1 MVVHGRERTQ
11 QGQIR
16 DKSAGSRTPRV
27 PVLGFCLAVLGTALA
42 TNRGGATNAGVGSYA
57 RYSSDNQDRRSIVDQ
72 QRKCR
77 ERAAGEGLTISPEL
91 EFFDNAKSGA
101 NEDRPGYMAAME
113 AARTGKLRVLIMES
127 LSRWTRD
134 TGTAINSFK
143 ELELGYGVRVITV
156 DDGIDTS
163 NGEFC
168 RLLTA
173 VVGVQSEQ
181 FLRILAKAVLRGQ
194 SGVVTDGFCVGDYC
208 LGYRSEPVSDEGR
221 KRTAKNAKPLKR
233 YLVVADEA
241 AWVVRIYQWFVV
253 TRRSRSWIARELTR
267 QGAPKDHRS
276 TTKQWRAAN
285 VTKIL
290 TNRKYIGE
298 WIWGV
303 MRNSR
308 DPVTKRIR
316 QVPREPGDP
325 CRIAR
330 QMPELA
336 IIDAEIFDQAQE
348 IIAGYKRKEPARK
361 PATPGVRGS
370 GGRLNGSTQ
379 ASSYENPRYLLQGL
393 VACGDCKTTD
403 DDGREEY
410 RTLYTGGHHGGYMY
424 CSGYRIAACSCRTTL
439 QRERA
444 ERLVLKAIGDR
455 ILANPTWRESLLTLI
470 EAAWEHQQEIDD
482 KAVPNL
488 RAKIAEVDR
497 KIKKLLDRCEDDDNP
512 ELSGRLRE
520 RQEERARLQ
529 GDLQRLQAC
538 GTRQSAPPTAEWIEE
553 QLTKLR
559 EVLVSDAPAAAHA
572 LRQLIDG
579 KIVVTEVTYTT
590 DRGTTKRYLRGAFR
604 IPLARVGAAL
614 TNITWDS
621 GDGDPDSELIEIDFR
636 EPPRHEALA
645 ADVKQLWEEGLTL
658 KQIGERLSCS
668 HTLVDRALNYWY
680 LTHDEV
686 RPDGRSLR
694 GRLTPKRKAHD
705 IVDDVMELYNQDLLV
720 SEIADRLNCGVH
732 LVRQAVEKHFTDR
745 GLPVPDGRTRRKEI
759 RLRREQAARD
769 AAS

>member
-1 MVVHGRERTQ
+1 MVVRGRERTQ

-27 PVLGFCLAVLGTALA
+27 LVLGFCLAVLGTALA
-42 TNRGGATNAGVGSYA
+42 TNRGGAANAGVGSYA
-57 RYSSDNQDRRSIVDQ
+57 RYSSDNQDRRSISDQ

-77 ERAAGEGLTISPEL
+77 LRAESEGLTISPDL
-91 EFFDNAKSGA
+91 EFFDTAKSGA

-163 NGEFC
+163 KGDSC
-168 RLLTA
+168 GILTA

-181 FLRILAKAVLRGQ
+181 FLRTLAKAVLRGQ

-208 LGYRSEPVSDEGR
+208 LGYRSEPVSDDGR

-241 AWVVRIYQWFVV
+241 AWVVRIYHWFVV
-253 TRRSRSWIARELTR
+253 KRRSRSWIARELTR

-298 WIWGV
+298 WIWGA
-303 MRNSR
+303 MRNFR

-316 QVPREPGDP
+316 QVPREPGDS
-325 CRIAR
+325 CRIVR

-348 IIAGYKRKEPARK
+348 ILAGYRRKEPARQ

-370 GGRLNGSTQ
+370 GGRLSGSTK
-379 ASSYENPRYLLQGL
+379 ASSFEHPRYLLQGL
-393 VACGDCKTTD
+393 VVCGDCKTTD
-403 DDGREEY
+403 DDGHEQY
-410 RTLYTGGHHGGYMY
+410 RTLYIGGHHSGYMY
-424 CSGYRIAACSCRTTL
+424 CPGYRIGACSCRTTL

-455 ILANPTWRESLLTLI
+455 ILANPAWRESLLTLTQ
-470 EAAWEHQQEIDD
+470 AAWQHQQEVEDQ
-482 KAVPNL
+482 AVPNL
-488 RAKIAEVDR
+488 RAQIAEVDR
-497 KIKKLLDRCEDDDNP
+497 KVEKLVDRCEDDDNP
-512 ELSGRLRE
+512 ELSVRLRQ

-553 QLTKLR
+553 QLTKLH
-559 EVLVSDAPAAAHA
+559 EILVGDAPAAAHA
-572 LRQLIDG
+572 LRKLIDG

-614 TNITWDS
+614 TNTTWDS
-621 GDGDPDSELIEIDFR
+621 EDGDPDSELVEIDFR
-636 EPPRHEALA
+636 DPERHELIADDVHALFSEGVP
-645 ADVKQLWEEGLTL
+645 VKQICQRLEISETL
-658 KQIGERLSCS
+658 RL
-668 HTLVDRALNYWY
+668 RAFRHWY
-680 LTHDEV
+680 LS
-686 RPDGRSLR
+686 RGLQPPDGRSRR
-694 GRLTPKRKAHD
+694 GRLQPKHKAHD
-705 IVDDVMELYNQDLLV
+705 IVDDVMELYDQDLLV

-759 RLRREQAARD
+759 RLRREQAAD
-769 AAS
+769 EAAH